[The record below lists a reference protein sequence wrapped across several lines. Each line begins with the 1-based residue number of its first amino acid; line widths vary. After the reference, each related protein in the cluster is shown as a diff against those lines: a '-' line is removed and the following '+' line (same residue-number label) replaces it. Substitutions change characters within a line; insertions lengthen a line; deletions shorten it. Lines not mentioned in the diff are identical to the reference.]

1 MQYADRAIV
10 RIVKAYCDARGVGVT
25 LGLDGWLIVLSKG
38 HARHFIYGYDFGLN
52 SSVTHRL
59 ANDKAATADILAAA
73 GVACVPHRLFMNH
86 EHFKYV
92 PSGGHW
98 SAMLEMLRA
107 DPAGL
112 VLKPNEGTCGHL
124 VFKAT
129 AELELERAAT
139 AIFAANQNLAIAPY
153 FDIAREVRVILL
165 DRVPLVVYEKKRP
178 AITGDGVRSALQ
190 LLIGAVPADRLGAV
204 LANLPAGHAA
214 LDAVVPAGAQFPLDW
229 RHNLEFGAEPELI
242 GDGELRTACV
252 AIAAEAAD
260 AIGLGFGAVDV
271 VWTAQGPRVL
281 EINSGVMIE
290 SLSRRFPDLAE
301 QVYTRALDRVMQALP
316 A

>member
-1 MQYADRAIV
+1 MQYADRVIV
-10 RIVKAYCDARGVGVT
+10 RIVKDYCGARGVDVT

-38 HARHFIYGYDFGLN
+38 DARHFIYGYDFGLN

-59 ANDKAATADILAAA
+59 ANDKAATADILGAA
-73 GVACVPHRLFMNH
+73 GLACVPHRLFMNH
-86 EHFKYV
+86 QHFKYV
-92 PSGGHW
+92 PSSGHW

-107 DPAGL
+107 HPAGL

-129 AELELERAAT
+129 TELELEQAAT

-165 DRVPLVVYEKKRP
+165 DRAPLVVYEKKRP
-178 AITGDGVRSALQ
+178 AISGDGVRSALQ
-190 LLIGAVPADRLGAV
+190 LLLDAVPADRLGAV
-204 LANLPAGHAA
+204 LANLPADHAA
-214 LDAVVPAGAQFPLDW
+214 LDAVVPAGAQFRLDW
-229 RHNLEFGAEPELI
+229 RHNLEFGAEPELL
-242 GDGELRTACV
+242 GDGELRDSCV
-252 AIAAEAAD
+252 ALAAQAAR

-290 SLSRRFPDLAE
+290 SLSRRFPDIAR
-301 QVYTRALDRVMQALP
+301 QVYTRALDRVMQAM
-316 A
+316 AV

>member
-1 MQYADRAIV
+1 MQYADRVIV
-10 RIVKAYCDARGVGVT
+10 RIVNAYCGARDVDVT

-38 HARHFIYGYDFGLN
+38 DARHFIYGYDFGLN

-73 GVACVPHRLFMNH
+73 GIACVPHRLFMNH

-98 SAMLEMLRA
+98 SAMLEMLHA
-107 DPAGL
+107 NPAGL

-129 AELELERAAT
+129 TELELERAAT
-139 AIFAANQNLAIAPY
+139 AILAANQNLAISPY

-165 DRVPLVVYEKKRP
+165 DRVPLVVYEKTRP
-178 AITGDGVRSALQ
+178 VVTGDGVRSVLQ
-190 LLIGAVPADRLGAV
+190 LLLDAVPAGRLGAV
-204 LANLPAGHAA
+204 LANLPSDHGA
-214 LDAVVPAGAQFPLDW
+214 LDKVLPSGEQLPLDW
-229 RHNLEFGAEPELI
+229 RHNLEFGAVPELI
-242 GDGELRTACV
+242 DDGALRGACV
-252 AIAAEAAD
+252 TIAAEAART
-260 AIGLGFGAVDV
+260 IGLCFGAVDV
-271 VWTAQGPRVL
+271 VWTVHGPQVL

-290 SLSRRFPDLAE
+290 SLSRRFPGIAE

>member
-10 RIVKAYCDARGVGVT
+10 RIVKAYCDAHRVDVT

-38 HARHFIYGYDFGLN
+38 DARHFIYGYDFGLN

-73 GVACVPHRLFMNH
+73 GIACVPHRLFMNH

-190 LLIGAVPADRLGAV
+190 LLLDAVPADRLGAV

>member
-1 MQYADRAIV
+1 MQYADRVIV
-10 RIVKAYCDARGVGVT
+10 RIVEAYCGARGVDVT
-25 LGLDGWLIVLSKG
+25 LELDGWLIVLAKG
-38 HARHFIYGYDFGLN
+38 DARHFIYGYDFGLN

-178 AITGDGVRSALQ
+178 AIIGDGVRSALQ
-190 LLIGAVPADRLGAV
+190 LLLDAVPADRLGAV

-242 GDGELRTACV
+242 GDGELRATCV
-252 AIAAEAAD
+252 TIAAEAAR

-301 QVYTRALDRVMQALP
+301 QVYTLALDRVMQAMP